1 MHGATWCNSCKMVQ
15 QVQHGAT
22 WCNSSNLVQ
31 QVQPGATAATWCNS
45 CNMVQ
50 QAGGTPDE
58 EAQGVRSEDGP
69 QAQPAV
75 PAVQAGACVR
85 ACARACVGA

>member
-1 MHGATWCNSCKMVQ
+1 MMQ
-15 QVQHGAT
+15 QQQHGAT
-22 WCNSSNLVQ
+22 
-31 QVQPGATAATWCNS
+31 AAAW

-75 PAVQAGACVR
+75 PAVQAGARVR
-85 ACARACVGA
+85 ARVGAWVGA